1 MSRAIALAAALALA
15 APVAARADVDYFQ
28 AAKKPNAITVRQ
40 GKDRPPRTRLLLG
53 GLGAGAALSLGV
65 GVYFNL
71 DAHDAAQQVSA
82 HAPTGKV
89 WSADL
94 QATYDRVHA
103 ANVKAI
109 VGYSVAGAF
118 VAAAIVTLIMTD
130 PGEEEVELDPTKPT
144 PTVSIP
150 PTGGAIVGATWSF

>member
-1 MSRAIALAAALALA
+1 MSRALAVATALALA
-15 APVAARADVDYFQ
+15 APAARADVDYFQ
-28 AAKKPNAITVRQ
+28 AAKQPNTITVRR
-40 GKDRPPRTRLLLG
+40 GKDRPQRTRLLLG
-53 GLGAGAALSLGV
+53 GLGAGAAISLGV

-82 HAPTGKV
+82 HTLTGKA

-103 ANVKAI
+103 SNVKAI
-109 VGYSVAGAF
+109 VGYGLAGAF
-118 VAAAIVTLIMTD
+118 VVAAIVTLVVTD
-130 PGEEEVELDPTKPT
+130 PGEEEVELAPNRPV

-150 PTGGAIVGATWSF
+150 AGGGAIVGATWGF